1 MYVNKAIIWMSNI
14 CEAFSQVFYHLEK
27 YNSLPLFH
35 FFSLLFIY
43 LAVLGLSCGTR
54 DLSLQPTGSLAVA
67 HRFSSGSTKP

>member
-1 MYVNKAIIWMSNI
+1 MSNI

-54 DLSLQPTGSLAVA
+54 DLSLQPTGSLAAA